1 MFLNSLYSNSK
12 LIRLWRHLDYKDKNR
27 LVILMLL
34 ISFSGFLEVLTLGS
48 IVPFLLAIINSSEIL
63 DNEKYVSL
71 LNFLNISS
79 EKDLILYSS
88 FLLSICIMLS
98 ALCRLIITKL
108 NFRWCYELVA
118 EMSIKAFKKTLHQPF
133 LIHSYRNSSSIIS
146 GITLKSSYLLN
157 ALVLPVMT
165 IIQISFL
172 VISVIFSLFFLLP
185 FSNMAILSVFAFG
198 YILFSLFLRNIL
210 ENNSKHI
217 ANLQTKGIMVLQES
231 LSGIKE
237 IILSDTF
244 NHFISRFS
252 NAERPYRKKLGDN
265 AFISI
270 FPRFFIEA
278 LGVVLIILIILL
290 NISNSSNPSEILP
303 SIGVLAVAAQRLL
316 PYLQQLYAS
325 YSSIKAGDHIISDA
339 LDLLDQDFNETKI
352 STAAEINF
360 KKSIKMKNV
369 SFRYPASKED
379 VLNNL
384 NIEIKK
390 NSIVGI
396 IGTTGSGKTT
406 FVDILMGL
414 ISPTSGELLIDDIPL
429 NSENKKSWYKKIL
442 HVPQDIFISDKSIA
456 ENIAFGEDSKNINTT
471 NLEVASKDAY
481 IDDFV
486 NSLPDKFEART
497 GEHGSNLSGGQKQRI
512 GIARSLYRGGEIL
525 ILDEATNALDMN
537 TEKVIIDKIISNR
550 RDLTTIIIAHNL
562 ETIKNCDLVIIIEKG
577 EISLSGPYEEIKE
590 TSNFA
595 NISGKLAN

>member
-1 MFLNSLYSNSK
+1 MFLSSLDSNSK
-12 LIRLWRHLDYKDKNR
+12 LTRLWRHLNYKDKNR
-27 LVILMLL
+27 LIILMLL
-34 ISFSGFLEVLTLGS
+34 ISFSGFLEILTLGS
-48 IVPFLLAIINSSEIL
+48 IIPFLIAIINSSEIL
-63 DNEKYVSL
+63 DNVKYEFL

-88 FLLSICIMLS
+88 FLFSICIILS
-98 ALCRLIITKL
+98 ALCRLVITKL
-108 NFRWCYELVA
+108 NFRWCYDLVA
-118 EMSIKAFKKTLHQPF
+118 EMSIKAFKKTLYQPF
-133 LIHSYRNSSSIIS
+133 LVHSYRNSSSIIS

-157 ALVLPVMT
+157 ALVLPVIT
-165 IIQISFL
+165 IIQTSFL

-198 YILFSLFLRNIL
+198 YILFSFFLRNIL

-217 ANLQTKGIMVLQES
+217 ANLQTKGIVVLQES

-237 IILSDTF
+237 IILSNTF

-278 LGVVLIILIILL
+278 LGVVLIIFIILL
-290 NISNSSNPSEILP
+290 NVSNSSNPSEILP

-339 LDLLDQDFNETKI
+339 LDLLDQDFNDTKT
-352 STAAEINF
+352 STSAEINF

-369 SFRYPASKED
+369 SFRYPSSKED

-429 NSENKKSWYKKIL
+429 NSENKQSWYKKIL

-525 ILDEATNALDMN
+525 ILDEATNALDMK
-537 TEKVIIDKIISNR
+537 TEKGIIDKIMSNR

-562 ETIKNCDLVIIIEKG
+562 DTIKNCDLVVIIEKG
-577 EISLSGPYEEIKE
+577 EISVSGPYEEIKE
-590 TSNFA
+590 TSNFV
-595 NISGKLAN
+595 NISGKLVN

>member
-12 LIRLWRHLDYKDKNR
+12 LIRLWKHLDYKDKNR
-27 LVILMLL
+27 LVILVLL
-34 ISFSGFLEVLTLGS
+34 ISLSGFLEVLTLGS

-63 DNEKYVSL
+63 DNVKYESL
-71 LNFLNISS
+71 LNFFNISS

-88 FLLSICIMLS
+88 FLLSICIILS

-577 EISLSGPYEEIKE
+577 EISVSGPYEEIKE

-595 NISGKLAN
+595 KISGKLAN

>member
-88 FLLSICIMLS
+88 FLLSICIILS

-429 NSENKKSWYKKIL
+429 NSGNKKSWYKKIL

-562 ETIKNCDLVIIIEKG
+562 DTIKNCDLVVIIEKG
-577 EISLSGPYEEIKE
+577 EISVSGPYEEIKE

>member
-12 LIRLWRHLDYKDKNR
+12 LIRLWKHLDYKDKNR
-27 LVILMLL
+27 LVILVLL
-34 ISFSGFLEVLTLGS
+34 ISLSGFLEVLTLGS

-63 DNEKYVSL
+63 DNVKYESL
-71 LNFLNISS
+71 LNFFNISS

-88 FLLSICIMLS
+88 FLLSICIILS

-577 EISLSGPYEEIKE
+577 EISVSGPYEEIKE

>member
-12 LIRLWRHLDYKDKNR
+12 LIRLWKHLDYKDKNR
-27 LVILMLL
+27 LVILVLL
-34 ISFSGFLEVLTLGS
+34 ISLSGFLEVLTLGS

-63 DNEKYVSL
+63 DNVKYESL
-71 LNFLNISS
+71 LNFFNISS

-88 FLLSICIMLS
+88 FLLSICIILS

-185 FSNMAILSVFAFG
+185 FSNMAILSAFAFG

-577 EISLSGPYEEIKE
+577 EISVSGPYEEIKE

-595 NISGKLAN
+595 KISGKLAN